1 MNTIG
6 KLLGRIRKHN
16 HRAASIK
23 AFMTEEES
31 LRLQARQARSIMR
44 MTPWTILLNIVISL
58 ALFMVARN
66 HVPEGSLFLWSGVNI
81 AISILVLI
89 HWRLAASHCLNK
101 NCAARYIFSV
111 RIQGILLGATWAAL
125 PLSFFAEA
133 PHDLRVLIASMTLG
147 AFSLGSFRMA
157 QAPLAALAYISIPA
171 AALGYS
177 AYTNLSSPIGLAY
190 AVMVIVY
197 ASALSLIVYMR
208 YQDTLRMA
216 RSTAEL
222 ERRKNI
228 IKLLL
233 NDFENGASDWLWET
247 GTSGEIT
254 YASRRLQDLLGL
266 PGGKIT
272 GTPLHELL
280 GCRENDGEWKR
291 FFTDTLIG
299 KPIENIVLPA
309 KIRGKDYWFRMNARP
324 LFDDEGVFRGYRGVA
339 SDITAQHLHEQ
350 RLRRDKEA
358 AENESRAKSNF
369 LAVISHELRTPLNA
383 MVGFSEML
391 VNEAF
396 GPLNEKYKEFS
407 SHIHEGS
414 RQLEMLINDI
424 LDYTRFERNK
434 IKLIE
439 QEVDLVELADI
450 ALRQIR
456 MDARAQGLELK
467 LDAPDTLTVRGDMGR
482 LRQVLSNLLV
492 NAVKFTNEGSVRV
505 RIAREEDG
513 GVRVSVIDTGI
524 GISEQDM
531 ERIFEPFCQAD
542 GSLSR
547 RHDGIGLGLAI
558 ARSLMRLHG
567 GNLILESQPGKGCT
581 ASFTLPASRVIEDED
596 DTGAMAA

>member
-1 MNTIG
+1 MSVIG
-6 KLLGRIRKHN
+6 KLLGRIGKRN
-16 HRAASIK
+16 HRTASIK

-44 MTPWTILLNIVISL
+44 MTPWTILLNIVISA
-58 ALFMVARN
+58 ALFFIAR
-66 HVPEGSLFLWSGVNI
+66 HQVPADSLYLWSGINI
-81 AISILVLI
+81 GISVLVLI
-89 HWRLAASHCLNK
+89 HWKLAASHCMNK

-111 RIQGILLGATWAAL
+111 RIQGVLLGTTWAAL
-125 PLSFFAEA
+125 PLSFFAAA
-133 PHDLRVLIASMTLG
+133 PHDLRILIASMTLG

-177 AYTNLSSPIGLAY
+177 AYVNLSAPIGLAY
-190 AVMVIVY
+190 AVMVIIY
-197 ASALSLIVYMR
+197 ASALSLIVHMR

-228 IKLLL
+228 IRLLL

-247 GTSGEIT
+247 GVSGEVT
-254 YASRRLQDLLGL
+254 YASRRLQELLGL
-266 PGGKIT
+266 PAGEIT
-272 GTPLHELL
+272 GKPLHELL
-280 GCRENDGEWKR
+280 GCKNGGGEWKR
-291 FFTDTLIG
+291 FFMDTLIG
-299 KPIENIVLPA
+299 KPIENILLPA
-309 KIRGKDYWFRMNARP
+309 KIHGKNHWFRMNARP
-324 LFDDEGVFRGYRGVA
+324 LFDDAGVFRGYRGVA
-339 SDITAQHLHEQ
+339 SDVTAQHLHEE

-391 VNEAF
+391 VKEAF
-396 GPLNEKYKEFS
+396 GPLNDKYKEFS

-450 ALRQIR
+450 ALRQLR
-456 MDARAQGLELK
+456 MDERAKGLELK
-467 LDAPDTLTVRGDMGR
+467 LDAPETLTVRGDMGR

-492 NAVKFTNEGSVRV
+492 NAVKFTSEGSVRV
-505 RIAREEDG
+505 HITREEDG

-524 GISEQDM
+524 GIGKQDM

-547 RHDGIGLGLAI
+547 RHDGIGLGLPI

-581 ASFTLPASRVIEDED
+581 ASFTLPASRVID
-596 DTGAMAA
+596 DDGQAGTLAA